1 MRILFNR
8 STGSARLNRVT
19 AFAIGREISYGMT
32 TRHPISSK
40 IRVLNQ
46 QRLRWFTQS
55 TCVCGTP
62 AGTMGKSQKK
72 PQSKRSTSG
81 KSPAK
86 RKRKQHGKEAG
97 GGPAPSRPKSALIY
111 DQQTDLEERMAA
123 FQSQTL
129 RDDTQDFM
137 SVGNYKNLEM
147 NYTHTRLAA
156 SKLICHFRLP
166 VDIRGLEG
174 ITPRQ
179 YLLHY
184 CTVDRR
190 RRNHYQCI
198 FIQMHLD
205 KHGFISYKDCQQ
217 ALSKVHG
224 NTVGAAQINTVLDI
238 VGADN
243 NSKFDLHLFS
253 ALCALSERM
262 LYHVFVTEEDD
273 HTGRGKRDALE
284 EADFYLL
291 DMKLQGCNISQEMKK
306 LFSVL

>member
-19 AFAIGREISYGMT
+19 AFAIAWKRTHSSSSGLRGLCTEWEHVQGTRADHLLGVLSLHGIYEFTEGREISYGMT

-137 SVGNYKNLEM
+137 SVGNYKNL
-147 NYTHTRLAA
+147 
-156 SKLICHFRLP
+156 
-166 VDIRGLEG
+166 
-174 ITPRQ
+174 
-179 YLLHY
+179 
-184 CTVDRR
+184 
-190 RRNHYQCI
+190 
-198 FIQMHLD
+198 
-205 KHGFISYKDCQQ
+205 DCQQ

>member
-1 MRILFNR
+1 
-8 STGSARLNRVT
+8 
-19 AFAIGREISYGMT
+19 
-32 TRHPISSK
+32 
-40 IRVLNQ
+40 
-46 QRLRWFTQS
+46 
-55 TCVCGTP
+55 
-62 AGTMGKSQKK
+62 MGKSQKK
-72 PQSKRSTSG
+72 PQSKRSASG

-111 DQQTDLEERMAA
+111 DQQ
-123 FQSQTL
+123 SQAL
-129 RDDTQDFM
+129 ADDTQDFM
-137 SVGNYKNLEM
+137 TMGHYKKLEM
-147 NYTHTRLAA
+147 NYTQTRLAA

-166 VDIRGLEG
+166 VDIRALEG
-174 ITPRQ
+174 ITPQQ

-190 RRNHYQCI
+190 RCNHYKCI

-205 KHGFISYKDCQQ
+205 KHGFLSYKDCQQ

-224 NTVGAAQINTVLDI
+224 NIVGAAQINTVLDI

-243 NSKFDLHLFS
+243 NSKFDFHLFS

-291 DMKLQGCNISQEMKK
+291 DMKLQGCNISQEMRK